1 VSFPV
6 TLTAPPSLIC
16 NTRIL
21 ALFENVSTGLATA
34 LRFSF
39 ATEAG
44 GISPR
49 LCIVRD
55 VVLCSTV
62 SASYTANSTV
72 NTAEVDAWGGWTGS
86 FAAPLSVT
94 EASRIVRQGASRAR
108 AAPLSRA
115 LAVAYN
121 PVDVAALQALL
132 DAQSVGVLSIDL
144 SLTTTASSVGQAAA
158 CLLSSGCL
166 GGNASGVAPVSIAPP
181 AYDSSGGAVVAFP
194 SAGGAQAGAWAIAQ
208 VILALANATNSSPAA
223 FSGFANLTDATISF
237 EAAKAADAGTAL
249 RAGNK
254 GPLSDTASA
263 LTAVGSLG
271 AFGLLAYAA
280 KWWWP
285 ALKRAL
291 KALSGGGK
299 TAGHTHHHD
308 GGALALRAAEEA

>member
-1 VSFPV
+1 MSFPV

-144 SLTTTASSVGQAAA
+144 SLTTTASSVGQAVA

-249 RAGNK
+249 RAGNN
-254 GPLSDTASA
+254 PPMSDTASA

-280 KWWWP
+280 KLWWP

-308 GGALALRAAEEA
+308 GGALALREEA